1 VLHKAVDELFADYA
15 AALARGERPRARDYL
30 DRAGAEAEAEA
41 DELATMIE
49 RFLQA
54 APRPV
59 ATAEESALLAGW
71 LQREPPLLALRVRH
85 GLKRAAVVESLLDA
99 LELEPRSRDRLADAY
114 HELESGNLDP
124 AGVDASVWSAL
135 AEILKAN
142 VRELAAWRPP
152 PLEAKAAY
160 RLSDF
165 RGPPETRANIRQRE
179 SERDEVDRLFRS
191 VS

>member
-1 VLHKAVDELFADYA
+1 MLHKAVEELFAEYA

-30 DRAGAEAEAEA
+30 DRAGAEA

-59 ATAEESALLAGW
+59 ATADESALLSGW
-71 LQREPPLLALRVRH
+71 LQCEPPLLTLRVQL
-85 GLKRAAVVESLLDA
+85 GLKRASVVDSLLGA
-99 LELEPRSRDRLADAY
+99 LGLETRSRDRLAGAY
-114 HELESGNLDP
+114 HELETGQLDP
-124 AGVDASVWSAL
+124 AGVDASVWTAL
-135 AEILKAN
+135 TEILKVN

-160 RLSDF
+160 RRS
-165 RGPPETRANIRQRE
+165 EVRAPLKAGATIRQQRE
-179 SERDEVDRLFRS
+179 SERDEIDRLFRS
-191 VS
+191 VG

>member
-1 VLHKAVDELFADYA
+1 VLHKAVDELFTDYA
-15 AALARGERPRARDYL
+15 AALARGDRPRALDYL
-30 DRAGAEAEAEA
+30 DRAGAEA

-49 RFLQA
+49 RFLQV

-71 LQREPPLLALRVRH
+71 LQREPPLLTLRVQL
-85 GLKRAAVVESLLDA
+85 GLKRASVVDSLLGA
-99 LELEPRSRDRLADAY
+99 LGLEPRSRARLADAY

-124 AGVDASVWSAL
+124 AGVDESVWSAL

-152 PLEAKAAY
+152 PLAAAPAY
-160 RLSDF
+160 RFQSVDSSLES
-165 RGPPETRANIRQRE
+165 PLVIRQDERA
-179 SERDEVDRLFRS
+179 ERDEVDRLFRA
-191 VS
+191 VN

>member
-1 VLHKAVDELFADYA
+1 MLHKAVDELFADYA

-30 DRAGAEAEAEA
+30 DRAGAEAV
-41 DELATMIE
+41 ELATMIE

-59 ATAEESALLAGW
+59 ATADDSALLAGW

-85 GLKRAAVVESLLDA
+85 GLKRAAVVESLLGA
-99 LELEPRSRDRLADAY
+99 LGLEPRSRDRLAYAY

-142 VRELAAWRPP
+142 VRELASWRPP

-160 RLSDF
+160 RFSDL
-165 RGPPETRANIRQRE
+165 GAPLETRAAIRQHQE